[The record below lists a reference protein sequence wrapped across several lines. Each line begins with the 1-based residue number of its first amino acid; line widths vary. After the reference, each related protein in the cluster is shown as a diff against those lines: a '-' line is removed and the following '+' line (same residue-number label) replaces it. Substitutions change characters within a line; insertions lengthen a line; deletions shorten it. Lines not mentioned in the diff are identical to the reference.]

1 MRSFSFLS
9 DRHILLAVLN
19 HNQNGDGQF
28 PQDIAPA
35 LSIVDYIQ
43 PFSDGPQHVLRTKA
57 VTLWYPP
64 LRDNVTMISF
74 EVRSDPAPSWQ
85 PDQASLPPFHLA
97 SSNRLY
103 VVSLWVAVEGENIP
117 QLLVLFLPSRTLTN
131 VFRSYEDELRS
142 SEGVYVAWANWGP
155 EGSRMTVSQVPH
167 SAAWVCYV
175 YGSRYVALEAHQK
188 GMERVWCRVY
198 DFNDLPIRRG
208 RTEVDQKN
216 VITEEAEFSSQ
227 LCDTTVYQAGPMTVK
242 GGRIFQNDVTTSLP
256 FRWRS
261 AELDILASERNCA
274 IMCSEDNIIV
284 VDVSA
289 LRSVNSF
296 VLIDSEKGHETK
308 YRILTF

>member
-1 MRSFSFLS
+1 
-9 DRHILLAVLN
+9 
-19 HNQNGDGQF
+19 
-28 PQDIAPA
+28 
-35 LSIVDYIQ
+35 
-43 PFSDGPQHVLRTKA
+43 
-57 VTLWYPP
+57 
-64 LRDNVTMISF
+64 
-74 EVRSDPAPSWQ
+74 
-85 PDQASLPPFHLA
+85 
-97 SSNRLY
+97 
-103 VVSLWVAVEGENIP
+103 
-117 QLLVLFLPSRTLTN
+117 
-131 VFRSYEDELRS
+131 
-142 SEGVYVAWANWGP
+142 
-155 EGSRMTVSQVPH
+155 
-167 SAAWVCYV
+167 
-175 YGSRYVALEAHQK
+175 VALEAHQK

>member
-1 MRSFSFLS
+1 
-9 DRHILLAVLN
+9 
-19 HNQNGDGQF
+19 
-28 PQDIAPA
+28 
-35 LSIVDYIQ
+35 
-43 PFSDGPQHVLRTKA
+43 
-57 VTLWYPP
+57 
-64 LRDNVTMISF
+64 MISF

-85 PDQASLPPFHLA
+85 PDQSSLPPFHLA
-97 SSNRLY
+97 RSNRLY
-103 VVSLWVAVEGENIP
+103 VVSLWVVVEGENIP

-131 VFRSYEDELRS
+131 VFRSYEDELQS

-188 GMERVWCRVY
+188 GMEKVWCRVY
-198 DFNDLPIRRG
+198 DFNDLRIRRG
-208 RTEVDQKN
+208 RTEVDQEN
-216 VITEEAEFSSQ
+216 VITEEAEISSQ